1 MTKKN
6 IFLSFVNHNEFVM
19 KFFILLIL
27 LAGSIV
33 WAIYEYNN
41 PPSERTGYYE
51 SGLSSYDSGNYED
64 AEYYFNEAVNDDP
77 QDATSLFYRGLAK
90 LKQEKFSSAIR
101 DCKTASDMD
110 FTLMTKYYEF
120 GLDKYEIYLTDS
132 LTEGTGDVEE
142 SALEVPEE
150 PSTDSYNDL
159 GLAEYKA
166 GNYEKA
172 IKYFNKA
179 LEYDG
184 TYKFAI
190 YNIGLCY
197 YYQEKFDE
205 AIEQYSKT
213 IEIDPLYEDAFFNR
227 AFIEYDQGNY
237 ILALADYNSFIKL
250 NPNDASAF
258 RNRGLTKQKLSD
270 IDGACKDWEKAEKLG
285 GNVSDL
291 RPGYCK

>member
-1 MTKKN
+1 
-6 IFLSFVNHNEFVM
+6 M

-41 PPSERTGYYE
+41 PPSEKTEY
-51 SGLSSYDSGNYED
+51 YDSGLTAYNSGYYED
-64 AEYYFNEAVNDDP
+64 AEYYFNEAVNEDPDD
-77 QDATSLFYRGLAK
+77 AMSLFYRGLSK
-90 LKQEKFSSAIR
+90 LKQKNYSSAIN

-110 FTLMTKYYEF
+110 YTLLSKYYEF
-120 GLDKYEIYLTDS
+120 GLDKYEIYLSDTLAAD
-132 LTEGTGDVEE
+132 LTALSDTI
-142 SALEVPEE
+142 LEVPDE
-150 PSTDSYNDL
+150 PSADSYNDL

-172 IKYFNKA
+172 ILYFNKA
-179 LEYDG
+179 LEYDQS
-184 TYKFAI
+184 YKFAV

-205 AIEQYSKT
+205 AIEQYTMT

-227 AFIEYDQGNY
+227 AYIEYDQENY

-258 RNRGLTKQKLSD
+258 RNRGLTKQKLND

-291 RPGYCK
+291 RPEYCN